1 MWPWEH
7 VLFAYV
13 CYSLSVHARHRRR
26 PTGTAVVVLAVGAV
40 LPDLVDK
47 PLAWQF
53 GLFETGYAVAHSAFV
68 AVPAVLAVAVLAR
81 RRGAG
86 VAGGAFGVGYL
97 LHLVGDVV
105 PASVSRRTLDLSPV
119 LWPVSDRVP
128 VDAGGS
134 LTESTAALLRQY
146 VAQVVALDLTAV
158 VALQLGS
165 VAFGAALWVFD
176 GCPGVATVAAPLRR
190 LAALRNR

>member
-13 CYSLSVHARHRRR
+13 CYSLYAHARHRRR
-26 PTGTAVVVLAVGAV
+26 PTDAAVVVLAVGAV

-53 GLFETGYAVAHSAFV
+53 GVFETGYAVAHSAFV

-86 VAGGAFGVGYL
+86 LAGEAFGIGYL

-105 PASVSRRTLDLSPV
+105 PASASRRALDLSPV

-128 VDAGGS
+128 IDVGGS
-134 LTESTAALLRQY
+134 LTGNTAALFRQY
-146 VAQVVALDLTAV
+146 VTQLIALDLTFV
-158 VALQLGS
+158 VVLQLGS
-165 VAFGAALWVFD
+165 VAFGTVLWVLD
-176 GCPGVATVAAPLRR
+176 GRPGLATVVTPVRR
-190 LAALRNR
+190 LIAFRNR